1 MVMTAGSG
9 RRASFKSNI
18 ADSLPEAGSDE
29 ESEAEAEAAR
39 KIDYSVYAPDV
50 DAKMFGPE
58 FGSDAPALK
67 QRAVKSNRTI
77 PAKLLRDV
85 RFGHVVRRT

>member
-1 MVMTAGSG
+1 MTAGAG
-9 RRASFKSNI
+9 RRASFKSNL
-18 ADSLPEAGSDE
+18 DTSLPETDSDV
-29 ESEAEAEAAR
+29 ESEEEAEAAK

-58 FGSDAPALK
+58 FGSDPPALK
-67 QRAVKSNRTI
+67 HRAAKSNRTI
-77 PAKLLRDV
+77 PAKLMRDV